1 MPIEIRM
8 PALSPTMTEGNL
20 ARWLKHEGD
29 QVAPGDVI
37 AEIETDKATMEVEAV
52 DEGTLG
58 KIVIG
63 DGTEGVP
70 VNTVIG
76 VLLEEG
82 EDQSALEGYKAD
94 GGGAKAEVS
103 QREERAEAKTE
114 DKPPPAAEARPGE
127 AGGRPADRAVQ
138 PAARSAPAAAKAGNG
153 AERGGRIFASPLAR
167 RMAKQAGIDLAMLEG
182 SGPHGRIVR
191 VDVERAIQAG
201 VPERARPA
209 KQAPAPAA
217 PARAEAPRPAEA
229 PGIAPAVPPTP
240 PPAAAYDEIKL
251 SNMRKVIA
259 RRLTEAKQ
267 TIPHYYLTVDCE
279 LDALLKLRTELNAR
293 PGADYKLS
301 VNDFLIKALALA
313 LRDVPAAN
321 RAWGGD
327 KLYQYRDVDI
337 GVAVAITDGLVTPLI
352 RRADQKGLAIISKE
366 MRDLSARARDPGGM
380 KLKPEEYQGGS
391 FSISNLGMFG
401 IREFAAVINPP
412 QAGILAVGA
421 GELRPVIRD
430 GALASATVM
439 SATLSADH
447 RLVDGATGAELLA
460 AFKRYVEEPLAML
473 L

>member
-20 ARWLKHEGD
+20 ARWLKKEGD
-29 QVAPGDVI
+29 RVAPGDVV

-82 EDQSALEGYKAD
+82 EDAAALADSKPSHSGKAPEPETAKPETKAEERASAEARRAESGVRPAD
-94 GGGAKAEVS
+94 GTVRPEARAKAE
-103 QREERAEAKTE
+103 
-114 DKPPPAAEARPGE
+114 DKA
-127 AGGRPADRAVQ
+127 
-138 PAARSAPAAAKAGNG
+138 AGNG
-153 AERGGRIFASPLAR
+153 ADRGGRIFASPLAR
-167 RMAKQAGIDLAMLEG
+167 RMAKQASIDLARLEG
-182 SGPHGRIVR
+182 SGPHGRIVKA
-191 VDVERAIQAG
+191 DVERAIQAG
-201 VPERARPA
+201 VPEKARPSPE
-209 KQAPAPAA
+209 KPRPPAA
-217 PARAEAPRPAEA
+217 PARAEAPHPAEA
-229 PGIAPAVPPTP
+229 PGVALPLPSIAP
-240 PPAAAYDEIKL
+240 PAEPHEEIKL
-251 SNMRKVIA
+251 SNVRKVIA

-267 TIPHYYLTVDCE
+267 SIPHYYLTLDCG
-279 LDALLKLRTELNAR
+279 LDALLKLRQELNAR
-293 PGADYKLS
+293 PDAEYKLS
-301 VNDFLIKALALA
+301 VNDFVIKALALA
-313 LRDVPAAN
+313 LRKVPAAN

-327 KLYQYRDVDI
+327 KLYQYQDVDI
-337 GVAVAITDGLVTPLI
+337 GVAVAIPDGLVTPLI
-352 RRADQKGLAIISKE
+352 RKADQKGLATISKE

-391 FSISNLGMFG
+391 FSISNLGMYG

-421 GELRPVIRD
+421 GEQRPVVKD
-430 GALASATVM
+430 GALATATMM

-447 RLVDGATGAELLA
+447 RLVDGATGAELLV
-460 AFKRYVEEPLAML
+460 AFKRYVEEPLSML

>member
-20 ARWLKHEGD
+20 ARWLKKEGD
-29 QVAPGDVI
+29 RVAPGDVV

-82 EDQSALEGYKAD
+82 EDAAALADSKPSDSGKAPEPET
-94 GGGAKAEVS
+94 AKPDTKA
-103 QREERAEAKTE
+103 EERASA
-114 DKPPPAAEARPGE
+114 
-127 AGGRPADRAVQ
+127 
-138 PAARSAPAAAKAGNG
+138 AARRASPAAARPTRRSDPRRGRRPKTRRRAMGPIAG
-153 AERGGRIFASPLAR
+153 GGS
-167 RMAKQAGIDLAMLEG
+167 
-182 SGPHGRIVR
+182 S
-191 VDVERAIQAG
+191 
-201 VPERARPA
+201 RARSPGA
-209 KQAPAPAA
+209 WPSRLASISPGSRAAARTVGSSRPTSSARSRLACRRRPGRLPRRHGPPRRLRVPKRRVRPKHPRVAPMRSIAP
-217 PARAEAPRPAEA
+217 PAE
-229 PGIAPAVPPTP
+229 PHE
-240 PPAAAYDEIKL
+240 EIKL

-267 TIPHYYLTVDCE
+267 SIPHYYLTLDCE
-279 LDALLKLRTELNAR
+279 LDALLKLRQELNAR
-293 PGADYKLS
+293 ADADYKLS
-301 VNDFLIKALALA
+301 VNDFVIKALALA
-313 LRDVPAAN
+313 LRKVPAAN

-327 KLYQYRDVDI
+327 KLYQYQDVDI
-337 GVAVAITDGLVTPLI
+337 GVAVAIPDGLVTPLI
-352 RRADQKGLAIISKE
+352 RKADQKGLATISKE

-391 FSISNLGMFG
+391 FSISNLGMYG

-421 GELRPVIRD
+421 GEQRPVVKD
-430 GALASATVM
+430 GALATATM
-439 SATLSADH
+439 MTATLSADH

-460 AFKRYVEEPLAML
+460 AFKRYVEEPLSML